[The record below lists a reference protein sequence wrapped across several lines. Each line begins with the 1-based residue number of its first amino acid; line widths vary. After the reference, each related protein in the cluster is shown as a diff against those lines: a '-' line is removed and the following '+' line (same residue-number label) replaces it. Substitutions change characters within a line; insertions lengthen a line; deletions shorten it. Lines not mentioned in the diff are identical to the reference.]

1 MDLTVGHFDLTV
13 YTSSG
18 EACLIT
24 RMDNY
29 CNTFIKCQIDTF
41 TEDELQ
47 DCKMFEV
54 PGGDILILS
63 VRHFGLDAWKPEY
76 FRQFNTDFRIFYQFH
91 MTILPFR
98 FFFDDGNRVLCPYNE
113 EIDNEE
119 SVDILSCQLQ
129 NNTCLVT

>member
-24 RMDNY
+24 KMDNY
-29 CNTFIKCQIDTF
+29 CNTFEKCKIDTF

-54 PGGDILILS
+54 PGGNILVLS
-63 VRHFGLDAWKPEY
+63 VQHFGLDAWKPEY
-76 FRQFNTDFRIFYQFH
+76 FR
-91 MTILPFR
+91 
-98 FFFDDGNRVLCPYNE
+98 
-113 EIDNEE
+113 
-119 SVDILSCQLQ
+119 
-129 NNTCLVT
+129 